1 MTILAYFAE
10 LRRATTDARRRLGDK
25 NIATNVRAG
34 KYSVVR
40 LTWVKRK
47 CTETYLATGLSL
59 DEAVAFLDAMQPS
72 PSEQCR
78 AS

>member
-1 MTILAYFAE
+1 MSILSYLAE

-34 KYSVVR
+34 KFSVVR

-59 DEAVAFLDAMQPS
+59 DDAVAFLDAMQPS
-72 PSEQCR
+72 AQQ
-78 AS
+78 